1 MDEVR
6 QIDLGIF
13 FDAAPNAQLVF
24 TPDLRIVA
32 ANRCYCNM
40 LGRRP
45 EDLIGI
51 RVFEAFPANPDDPD
65 ADAEAEL
72 QASTDAVVATGEAQE
87 MPLRQHD
94 VSETDGRY
102 GTRYWRILNSPVFA
116 DASEPDRV
124 THIIHT
130 AEDVTRSVLGERAD
144 AAKRRAAMRG
154 AELSYFELDP
164 ASGWLTRSPKLD
176 ELFGFEPG
184 ETVTTV
190 QSFLDRIHPDD
201 HQATIAEI
209 ERGGRIIGSDLRFDY
224 RILRPDGTMRWVI
237 GRGESVRDADT
248 QDVSIVGIVL
258 DVTLMRERE
267 ENLREAVEAR
277 DLLIAEVNHRV
288 KNSLQMV
295 TSILNL
301 EANATEDSAARAS
314 LRAATARV
322 NSIAAIHASLY
333 EDDDV
338 RTVQIDKYLE
348 RLTRHLRASLES
360 EGWGVR
366 ITLEVEPIR
375 LPTDKA
381 VTLSLVVNEL
391 VTNSFKHA
399 FGQND
404 DGTVS
409 VSLRRDDG
417 NTIILEVSDDGT
429 GSGPDRSD
437 QSTPS
442 SGLGQRLIAG
452 MAAQLGGTIEEENT
466 SGWKTRISFVE

>member
-6 QIDLGIF
+6 HIDLGIF

-32 ANRCYCNM
+32 ANQRYCAM
-40 LGRRP
+40 LRRQP
-45 EDLIGI
+45 EDLVGF
-51 RVFEAFPANPDDPD
+51 RVFEVFPPNPDDPN

-72 QASTDAVVATGEAQE
+72 QASADAVVATGQAQE

-94 VSETDGRY
+94 VLEADGRY

-116 DASEPDRV
+116 DASEPERV
-124 THIIHT
+124 THVIHT

-154 AELSYFELDP
+154 ADLSYFELDP
-164 ASGWLTRSPKLD
+164 VSQSLVRSPQLD
-176 ELFGFEPG
+176 ELFGFEQG
-184 ETVTTV
+184 ETAAEVKP
-190 QSFLDRIHPDD
+190 FLDRFHPDD
-201 HQATIAEI
+201 RDAAISEI
-209 ERGGRIIGSDLRFDY
+209 ERVARTIGSDLHLDY
-224 RILRPDGTMRWVI
+224 RIMLPDGTTRWVT
-237 GRGESVRDADT
+237 GRGESVRDPGTKAI
-248 QDVSIVGIVL
+248 SIVGIVL
-258 DVTLMRERE
+258 DVTSIRENE
-267 ENLREAVEAR
+267 ANLSKAVEAR

-338 RTVQIDKYLE
+338 RSVQIDKYLDK
-348 RLTRHLRASLES
+348 LTRHLRASLES
-360 EGWGVR
+360 EERRVQ
-366 ITLEVEPIR
+366 ITLDVEPIR

-381 VTLSLVVNEL
+381 VTLSLAVNEL

-399 FGQND
+399 FGKDD
-404 DGTVS
+404 DGTVTI
-409 VSLRRDDG
+409 SLRRSGDDK
-417 NTIILEVSDDGT
+417 IVLDVSDDGT
-429 GSGPDRSD
+429 GPSFDSLDRSSH
-437 QSTPS
+437 ST
-442 SGLGQRLIAG
+442 GLGQRLIAG
-452 MAAQLGGTIEEENT
+452 MASQLGGTIEEDKT
-466 SGWKTRISFVE
+466 SGWRTRISFAE